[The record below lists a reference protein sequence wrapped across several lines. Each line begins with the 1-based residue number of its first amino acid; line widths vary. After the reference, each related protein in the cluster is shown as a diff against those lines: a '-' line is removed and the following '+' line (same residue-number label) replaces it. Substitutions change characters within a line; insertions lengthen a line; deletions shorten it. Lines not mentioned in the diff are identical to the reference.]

1 MMKQLLLLILAF
13 AMSVSVVGAQHLKL
27 DERLPSIDVDST
39 VGSDLKLVDRAYT
52 CIIFMHSES
61 RPSVD
66 AIREF
71 SNMALSLRG
80 HLAVVL
86 ITPEQDGF
94 EQEVLNSFTSEDTI
108 LAFDNDYRTFK
119 NFGVSHIPF
128 AVVYETKS
136 RRVKWFGSLM
146 QLSAEQLYDLLN
158 LKNVKPKYL

>member
-1 MMKQLLLLILAF
+1 MMKQLLLIILAI
-13 AMSVSVVGAQHLKL
+13 AMSASVAEAQHLKL
-27 DERLPSIDVDST
+27 GERLPSIDVDSS

-52 CIIFMHSES
+52 CIVFMHSES
-61 RPSVD
+61 KPSVD

-71 SNMALSLRG
+71 SKMTLSLRG

-94 EQEVLNSFTSEDTI
+94 EQEVLNSFTSSDTI
-108 LAFDNDYRTFK
+108 LAFDNDYRTFE
-119 NFGVSHIPF
+119 NFNVSHIPF
-128 AVVYETKS
+128 AVIYDTKS

-146 QLSAEQLYDLLN
+146 QLSSEQLYDMLS